1 MAFATISGKFWNCV
15 CAAANNSYGDMPAN
29 DVHRENAVAAR
40 DIISSVGDKIGVFVC
55 RAERMGLTFQTGVL
69 NSRIK
74 RLFGRMGMAAPGN
87 NSQGGPAERGVQDRL
102 TEAAEELF
110 CKRGFNETSVRDIAA
125 AAGCNIASV
134 NYYFGGKD
142 NLYVEVWRRRL
153 AELRDV
159 RLASIEQVMS
169 RDGQPQLEELLRSY
183 ANSFIEPLVEGGRS
197 ERFVSLMARE
207 MVDPHLPRDM
217 FLHDMIVPVM
227 GAFTQ
232 ALQRICSW
240 LEPDQARLVIL
251 SIVGQLMQTVLSKG
265 MFERGDHP
273 AVPRLDLEE
282 MVKHI
287 VRFSAAGIRAYQGKP
302 GE

>member
-1 MAFATISGKFWNCV
+1 
-15 CAAANNSYGDMPAN
+15 
-29 DVHRENAVAAR
+29 
-40 DIISSVGDKIGVFVC
+40 
-55 RAERMGLTFQTGVL
+55 
-69 NSRIK
+69 
-74 RLFGRMGMAAPGN
+74 MGMAAPGN

-102 TEAAEELF
+102 IEAAEELF
-110 CKRGFNETSVRDIAA
+110 CTRGFNETSVRDIAA

-159 RLASIEQVMS
+159 RLASIDRVMS
-169 RDGQPQLEELLRSY
+169 KQGQPQLEELLRSY

-217 FLHDMIVPVM
+217 LFKEMIVPVM
-227 GAFTQ
+227 NAFTQ
-232 ALQRICSW
+232 ALRRICPW
-240 LEPDQARLVIL
+240 LAIDRAQLVIL
-251 SIVGQLMQTVLSKG
+251 SVVGQLMQTVLSKG
-265 MFERGDHP
+265 MFVQDEQSG
-273 AVPRLDLEE
+273 VPRLDLDA
-282 MVKHI
+282 MVDHI
-287 VRFSAAGIRAYQGKP
+287 VQFSAAGIRAYRNEP